1 MCVSTAALTL
11 ISAGVSAYG
20 SIQMG
25 KAQRAQ
31 AEYQGAIARRQAEIQ
46 NAQLEEDLKIA
57 KIRAHDEEQIRKDK
71 MRESVASMRALN
83 KGRESGSF
91 LAMVDADEEALRF
104 DIGNI
109 RLGLAVTGSRIS
121 SQIAI
126 NTIGAAGV
134 GADAKLYEQAGY
146 IDAGSTLLRG
156 GGEYMSSK
164 TPPKKTR
171 STTYGQS

>member
-1 MCVSTAALTL
+1 MCDPITMTL
-11 ISAGVSAYG
+11 VAVSAYG

-25 KAQRAQ
+25 KAQKAQ

-57 KIRAHDEEQIRKDK
+57 EIRAHDEEQIRKDK

-109 RLGLAVTGSRIS
+109 RLGLAVTGSRIG

-126 NTIGAAGV
+126 NNIGAAGV

-146 IDAGSTLLRG
+146 FDAATTLLKG
-156 GGEYMSSK
+156 GSEYMASR

-171 STTYGQS
+171 STTYGQG